1 MLGPDD
7 TDERSFATPAF
18 GAAYGLIAGVS
29 MVVATVAARVIW
41 GSITVTEL
49 AADWFTETIPPE
61 AIDFLLSLLSTTA
74 KPLMFAGLLV
84 AQVVVGVG
92 LGAGYAWQAQ
102 HRPLSGV
109 REWGRVAGLS
119 AALWL
124 VSMVTIVPLFGGG
137 FLGLSVRGGTLS
149 FLVISLATYLVYGLA
164 LGYMLKRPARRP
176 SDVPYEPTRRSFLR
190 QAAIWGAI
198 LVVAGGGGTL
208 LVNRLRARLT
218 PSGTFRTQGV
228 LSTEVTPNDEFYIV
242 SKNIIDPEVDVT
254 GWSLEVAGLVDR
266 PFTLTYDE
274 LRAMPAVEEYVTL
287 ECISNEVGGDLISNA
302 YWKGVPLRHII
313 EEAGVQL
320 GVVDVSFEADDDYSE
335 SITLDRALNRDVM
348 VAYEMN
354 GEPLPFKH
362 GFPARL
368 IIPGFFGLKHV
379 KWLTKIA
386 PVDEDFQGYW
396 QRRGWTDNPILKTMS
411 KFETPHLGSRHP
423 VGPLE
428 IGGVAFAGDR
438 GISKI
443 EISPDK
449 GRSWR
454 EVDQMSEPLSEY
466 TWVVWRTLYTPNDLG
481 NVTFHVRAT
490 DGAGMRQDATPR
502 PTLPDGAT
510 GIHKRVLIFDEIAKE
525 EGA

>member
-1 MLGPDD
+1 MLGPADPD
-7 TDERSFATPAF
+7 DERRFATPAF
-18 GAAYGLIAGVS
+18 GAAYGLIAGVT

-92 LGAGYAWQAQ
+92 LGVGYAWLAQ
-102 HRPLSGV
+102 RRPLSGA
-109 REWGRVAGLS
+109 REWGRVVGLS
-119 AALWL
+119 ATLWL
-124 VSMVTIVPLFGGG
+124 AGMVTIVPLFGGG
-137 FLGLSVRGGTLS
+137 FLGLNVRGGALS
-149 FLVISLATYLVYGLA
+149 FLAASLATHLVYGLA
-164 LGYMLKRPARRP
+164 LGYMLNRPAGRP
-176 SDVPYEPTRRSFLR
+176 AEVPYEPTRRSFLR
-190 QAAIWGAI
+190 QAAVWGAV
-198 LVVAGGGGTL
+198 LVVAGGGGTI
-208 LVNRLRARLT
+208 LVNRLRARLA
-218 PSGTFRTQGV
+218 PSATFRPQGV

-242 SKNIIDPEVDVT
+242 SKNIIDPEVDVS

-266 PFTLTYDE
+266 PFTMTYDG
-274 LRAMPAVEEYVTL
+274 LRAMPEVEEYVTL
-287 ECISNEVGGDLISNA
+287 ECISNEVGGDLISTA
-302 YWKGVPLRHII
+302 LWKGVPLNHIL
-313 EEAGVQL
+313 EQAGVQP
-320 GVVDVSFEADDDYSE
+320 GAVDVSFEAADDYSE
-335 SITLDRALNRDVM
+335 SISLDRALNGEVM

-379 KWLTKIA
+379 KWLKRIA

-396 QRRGWTDNPILKTMS
+396 QRRGWTDDPIVKTMS
-411 KFETPHLGSRHP
+411 KFETPHRGSRHP

-443 EISPDK
+443 EISADK
-449 GRSWR
+449 GQKWR
-454 EVDQMSEPLSEY
+454 EVDRISEPLSQY
-466 TWVVWRTLYTPNDLG
+466 TWVVWRTSYTPEHPG
-481 NVTFHVRAT
+481 NVTFHIRAL
-490 DGAGMRQDATPR
+490 DGERVLQDATPR

-510 GIHKRVLIFDEIAKE
+510 GIHKRVLIFDEE
-525 EGA
+525 EPA